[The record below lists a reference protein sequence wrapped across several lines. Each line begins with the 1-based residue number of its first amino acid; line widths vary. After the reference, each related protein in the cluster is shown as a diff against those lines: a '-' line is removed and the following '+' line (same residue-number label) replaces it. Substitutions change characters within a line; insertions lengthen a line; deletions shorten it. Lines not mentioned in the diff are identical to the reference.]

1 MKSQKV
7 QILLSVLVFASLCGA
22 PAGPKATHG
31 RHKIRIEAAADRAIP
46 VDGVMSNARN
56 LKPKAG
62 ESHFKREY
70 ARKNVAAAKI
80 QRAARARQGRAR
92 GASNASSASI
102 RSRSSSRST
111 SPVKAAP
118 AMPVV
123 DPTESMVG

>member
-1 MKSQKV
+1 MKSQNV
-7 QILLSVLVFASLCGA
+7 QILLSVLMFASLCGA
-22 PAGPKATHG
+22 PSSPRSRVRSVRA
-31 RHKIRIEAAADRAIP
+31 EACAVP
-46 VDGVMSNARN
+46 VDGVMSNAR
-56 LKPKAG
+56 KPKAKVG
-62 ESHFKREY
+62 ESRFKKEHR
-70 ARKNVAAAKI
+70 AQQVAATKI
-80 QRAARARQGRAR
+80 QKVVRAHQGRAR